1 MAGKD
6 RVAGRAVD
14 GAPEK
19 ALSYSGPLGQVKGIL
34 LSMRPAQWTKNLL
47 LFLPLAFSWSL
58 DGKDPLGEMVLR
70 ALAGGVIFCFLSG
83 GVYII
88 NDILDRK
95 GDRAHPRKHRRPV
108 ASGELAVATAGTT
121 AVFFMAASMAGAFL
135 MGTGFGVVT
144 AVFLAMNL
152 GYSSYLKRII
162 IIDVMIVSAGYL
174 LRAVAGALI
183 IDVDPS
189 PWLYTT
195 IGLGALFIVLGKR
208 YSELRTAGSN
218 AATQRGVLEQY
229 SQPFLSQLLGI
240 TATATLVAYALY
252 TFTTNT
258 ASNVPDDHSMMLT
271 LPFVV
276 FGLFRYLYLVNN
288 TDEAE
293 SPELVMLRDKPLV
306 IAVLG
311 WAVTAMVVLAINR

>member
-6 RVAGRAVD
+6 RVADEAVGRVT
-14 GAPEK
+14 EK
-19 ALSYSGPLGQVKGIL
+19 DISPPGPIGIARGIL
-34 LSMRPAQWTKNLL
+34 LSMRPTQWTKNLL

-58 DGKDPLGEMVLR
+58 DGTDPVGDVVLR
-70 ALAGGVIFCFLSG
+70 ALVGGVIFCLLSG
-83 GVYII
+83 AVYIV
-88 NDILDRK
+88 NDVLDRE
-95 GDRAHPRKHRRPV
+95 GDRAHPRKRRRPI
-108 ASGELAVATAGTT
+108 ASGELPVATAGTT
-121 AVFFMAASMAGAFL
+121 AGFFMAVSLAGGFL
-135 MGTGFGVVT
+135 MGTGFGIVC

-152 GYSSYLKRII
+152 GYSSYLKRMI

-218 AATQRGVLEQY
+218 AGTQRGVLEQY

-252 TFTTNT
+252 TFTTDP
-258 ASNVPDDHSMMLT
+258 ASNVPANHSMMLT

-276 FGLFRYLYLVNN
+276 FGLFRYLYLVNH
-288 TDEAE
+288 TEEAE

-306 IAVLG
+306 IAVLA
-311 WAVTAMVVLAINR
+311 WTATAMVVLAFNR